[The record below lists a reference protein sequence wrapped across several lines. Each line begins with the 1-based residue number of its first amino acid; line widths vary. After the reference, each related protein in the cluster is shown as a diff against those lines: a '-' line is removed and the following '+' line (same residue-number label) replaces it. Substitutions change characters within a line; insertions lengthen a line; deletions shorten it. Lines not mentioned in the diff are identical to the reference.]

1 MVMSDAAAD
10 LPLAGGGSS
19 DPADGDEVLAR
30 RIRFALE
37 ADRLKGVLRRTR
49 LVDGSRHENSAE
61 HSWHLAIL
69 AMLLADTAGPQVDAA
84 RVVRMLLVH
93 DLIEVDAG
101 DTFAFDTAG
110 YLDKSDRERAA
121 ADRLFGLLSREQRDE
136 LRALW
141 EEFEAE
147 ATPDA
152 RFAVA
157 MDRFQPLL
165 LNFYGGGGSWAEH
178 GISRAQ
184 VLRRM
189 APIEHGAPA
198 LWPFVLR
205 VVDRACAA
213 GWIASDP

>member
-1 MVMSDAAAD
+1 MVTR
-10 LPLAGGGSS
+10 
-19 DPADGDEVLAR
+19 DPAAVPETGQGALER

-37 ADRLKGVLRRTR
+37 VDRLKSVLRRTR

-69 AMLLADTAGPQVDAA
+69 AMVLADAAGAEVDQG
-84 RVVRMLLVH
+84 RVLRMLLVH
-93 DLIEVDAG
+93 DIIEVDAG

-110 YLDKSDRERAA
+110 YLDKEDRERAA
-121 ADRLFGLLSREQRDE
+121 ADRLFGLLPGGQRDE

-141 EEFEAE
+141 EEFESEQTA
-147 ATPDA
+147 DA

-157 MDRFQPLL
+157 LDRFQPLL
-165 LNFYGGGGSWAEH
+165 LNFYGGGGSWREH
-178 GISRAQ
+178 GIARAQ

-198 LWPFVLR
+198 LWPFVLD
-205 VVDRACAA
+205 VIDRACAQ
-213 GWIASDP
+213 GWISPDPR